1 MKMGK
6 CFVIQPFDEGKKY
19 DKRYSDIFKPIIQKC
34 GLVAYRVDMDAGS
47 QIPIDDID
55 YQIRMSDLCLAEITE
70 NNPNVWFEIG
80 LAIAYKKEIIFVCS
94 KEREGKYPFDI
105 QHRTIISYESES
117 VSDFDKLK
125 DKLEDKINALKTKIT
140 QSSIILENAN
150 IVSGDLQKNEIAVLV
165 SIASNIDNPDSNV
178 AYHIIQQD
186 VMSKNYTK
194 LGILLGIKKLNSLE
208 YIDYEMEGGYNNEY
222 YTVYKITEKGMNW
235 LIANSGRLE
244 LVTSSVDNS
253 RNADDKIDVSNDIP
267 F

>member
-1 MKMGK
+1 MGK

-34 GLVAYRVDMDAGS
+34 GLEAYRVDMDSSS

-55 YQIRMSDLCLAEITE
+55 CQIRMSDLCLAEITE
-70 NNPNVWFEIG
+70 NNPNIWFEIG

-94 KEREGKYPFDI
+94 KERQGKYPFDI
-105 QHRTIISYESES
+105 QHRTIISYENES
-117 VSDFDKLK
+117 ASDFDKLK
-125 DKLEDKINALKTKIT
+125 DKLESKINALKGKIT
-140 QSSIILENAN
+140 PAPIILENAN
-150 IVSGDLQKNEIAVLV
+150 IISGGLQNNDIAVLV
-165 SIASNIDNPDSNV
+165 SIASNIDNPNSNV
-178 AYHIIQQD
+178 SYHVIQQD
-186 VMSKNYTK
+186 VASKGYTN

-235 LIANSGRLE
+235 LIANSAKLE
-244 LVTSSVDNS
+244 LFSNVIDNS
-253 RNADDKIDVSNDIP
+253 AVSDNIP